1 MSGNLINRKACKEL
15 ALRWAKDNRK
25 GCSFSRV
32 SGQFLDDL
40 ETKVRLLITS
50 AVTKHRSVGK
60 MITDLF

>member
-1 MSGNLINRKACKEL
+1 MSNSLINRKACKEL

-25 GCSFSRV
+25 GCGFSQV
-32 SGQFLDDL
+32 SGAFLDDL

-60 MITDLF
+60 TITDLF